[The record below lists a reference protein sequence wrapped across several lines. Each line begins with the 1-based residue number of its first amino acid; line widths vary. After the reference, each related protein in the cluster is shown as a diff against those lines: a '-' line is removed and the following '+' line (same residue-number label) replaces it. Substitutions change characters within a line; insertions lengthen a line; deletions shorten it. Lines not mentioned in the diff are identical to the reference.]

1 MQVEDAP
8 AGRGVRYLT
17 DTGRALSLDVLYLCK
32 NCDMPADAEGRR
44 RARLKGPFDVE
55 EEVDYVFCPAC
66 LEHVP
71 EVEAK
76 LFGYRCAKCFLCPV
90 CFSQLQTTSITAGG
104 GGSAKDTDLFVFSCG
119 LCKWESSSI
128 GVTAREAAEL
138 VLSRLKAERND
149 PLDNLVARMAV
160 DMAALDSASSTL
172 KTHRPRT
179 PGAPTDSTAAQGKS
193 NLSRAPRPP
202 SRDTAY
208 PLTRNGMAHVR
219 SFCV

>member
-1 MQVEDAP
+1 MQAGVGGDAP
-8 AGRGVRYLT
+8 AGLGVRYLT
-17 DTGRALSLDVLYLCK
+17 DTGWALALEALYLCK
-32 NCDMPADAEGRR
+32 NCDMPADAEGSR

-76 LFGYRCAKCFLCPV
+76 LFGFRCAKCFLCPV

-104 GGSAKDTDLFVFSCG
+104 GDCAKDDLFVFSCG
-119 LCKWESSSI
+119 MCKWESSSI

-149 PLDNLVARMAV
+149 PLDNLVAKLAV
-160 DMAALDSASSTL
+160 DMAALDSASTL

-179 PGAPTDSTAAQGKS
+179 PGASTDSTAAQGKS
-193 NLSRAPRPP
+193 NLSFEKSSPP
-202 SRDTAY
+202 S
-208 PLTRNGMAHVR
+208 
-219 SFCV
+219 